1 MGFKEIKIEKDK
13 FCIIRGIEDGR
24 RVDSRILE
32 ERIQEAVAKGYRYI
46 EVEAFGQHGIGGRL
60 WRAGSENVYVRITGT
75 PGQRL
80 GSMGFPNTKIEVMGP
95 ASDDVGWLNAGAEII
110 VHGNATNGIGNAM
123 AQGKIYIAGNIGA
136 RGMTMTKRNP
146 RFDPPELWV
155 LGSVGDYFAEFMAG
169 GIAVICGYNPQDSEN
184 VLGYRPCVG
193 MVGGKIFF
201 RGPHKGFS
209 THDAKLVPIDDNEWD
224 WLVRNLKIFLERI
237 DKEELFPELS
247 KREEW
252 QLLVATT
259 PMERAPKPRKS
270 MHVFRMEVWEK
281 ELGEGGLVGD
291 LIKIDPEPIPVIATG
306 IYRRYVPKW
315 ENKKYLA
322 PCQANC
328 PSGIPIP
335 ERWKLIREGELEE
348 AINLVLSYSP
358 FPATVC
364 GYLCPNP
371 CMQACTKTKQ
381 MMPAL
386 DMRLLGQKSI
396 DAEIPELPPLGDK
409 KIAIVGGGPAGISAA
424 WQLRLRGHNAV
435 VFDRE
440 KELGGKMFTMIPFSR
455 FPKEV
460 LEKELERIR
469 KVIPYVH
476 LERNLTKEDIE
487 NLKEEYD
494 FVILA
499 IGAQKPR
506 ILPVPGKE
514 RLVPALEF
522 LKKTKQ
528 DAIEVPERVV
538 IIGAGNVGCDAATEA
553 YRLGARDIT
562 LLDIQE
568 PLSFG
573 KEREAAEAIGA
584 KFRWP
589 CFTKEITEKGV
600 LLDTGELVP
609 ADMVI
614 VSIGDI
620 PDDSIIPDSVEAER
634 GFVKVNRYYQTS
646 DPKIFAIGDVVK
658 LGLLTDAI
666 GSGRIAAIAIDAI
679 LSGKEPEI
687 EEKDPIPYERIK
699 LEYFDPRKLSFEDL
713 EDCAK
718 ECASCGQCRDC
729 GICIT
734 ICPQAAISRIEKED
748 GDFELV
754 VNDERC
760 IGCSFCAGAC
770 PCGIWN
776 LVENEPLEVTY
787 I

>member
-1 MGFKEIKIEKDK
+1 MRNTSHMYSKACVIK
-13 FCIIRGIEDGR
+13 GIENGK

-32 ERIQEAVAKGYRYI
+32 ERIQEAVSRGYRYI

-60 WRAGSENVYVRITGT
+60 WKAGSEKVYIKIKGT
-75 PGQRL
+75 PGQRV
-80 GSMGFPNTKIEVMGP
+80 GAMGFPNTLIEVMEHAP
-95 ASDDVGWLNAGAEII
+95 DDVGWLNAGAEII
-110 VHGNATNGIGNAM
+110 VHGNATNGVANAM
-123 AQGKIYIAGNIGA
+123 AQGKIYIGGNIGA

-146 RFDPPELWV
+146 KFDPPELWV
-155 LGSVGDYFAEFMAG
+155 LGGVGDYFAEFMAG
-169 GIAVICGYNPQDSEN
+169 GIAVVCGYNPQDPEN
-184 VLGYRPCVG
+184 ILGYRPCVG

-209 THDAKLVPIDDNEWD
+209 QHDAKLVLIEDQDWD
-224 WLVRNLKIFLERI
+224 WLLENLKIFLEKI
-237 DKEELFPELS
+237 HKEELFSKLS

-252 QLLVATT
+252 QLLIAKT
-259 PMERAPKPRKS
+259 PSERAPQPRRS
-270 MHVFRMEVWEK
+270 MHSFRMEIWEK

-306 IYRRYVPKW
+306 IYRRYVPVW
-315 ENKKYLA
+315 ENRKYLA

-328 PSGIPIP
+328 PTGMPVHL
-335 ERWKLIREGELEE
+335 RCQLIRSGQIDEGIDL
-348 AINLVLSYSP
+348 ALAYSP

-371 CMQACTKTKQ
+371 CMDACTKKTQK
-381 MMPAL
+381 MPPV
-386 DMRLLGQKSI
+386 DVRILGQKSV
-396 DAEIPELPPLGDK
+396 DAHLPELPPMGDK
-409 KIAIVGGGPAGISAA
+409 KIAIIGGGPAGISVA
-424 WQLRLRGHNAV
+424 WQLRLKGHTPV

-440 KELGGKMFTMIPFSR
+440 EVLGGKMSSVIPFSR

-460 LEKELERIR
+460 LEKELDRMR

-476 LERNLTKEDIE
+476 LKKNITGEDIE
-487 NLKEEYD
+487 KLKQEYD
-494 FVILA
+494 FVVLA
-499 IGAQKPR
+499 IGAQRPR

-522 LKKTKQ
+522 LRKSKQ
-528 DAIEVPERVV
+528 DAIKVPERVV

-553 YRLGARDIT
+553 HRLGAKDIT
-562 LLDIQE
+562 LIDIQE

-600 LLDTGELVP
+600 VLDTGELLP

-614 VSIGDI
+614 ISIGDMPEESTI
-620 PDDSIIPDSVEAER
+620 PESVKTEK
-634 GFVKVNRYYQTS
+634 GFVKVNEYYQTS

-666 GSGRIAAIAIDAI
+666 GAGRIAAMAIDALLRGETPKI
-679 LSGKEPEI
+679 EKKE
-687 EEKDPIPYERIK
+687 PIPYERVK
-699 LEYFDPRKLSFEDL
+699 LEYFDPRKIKFDGL
-713 EDCAK
+713 EDCA
-718 ECASCGQCRDC
+718 ENCASCGQCRDC

-734 ICPQAAISRIEKED
+734 VCPQAAISRVEKEN
-748 GDFELV
+748 GDFELIV
-754 VNDERC
+754 DDDRC
-760 IGCSFCAGAC
+760 IGCGFCACVC
-770 PCGIWN
+770 PCGVWN

-787 I
+787 V